1 MLEELRLN
9 PRSPAARFAAGCPGL
24 SAAADDR
31 EVDPRLS
38 TGFPGWARLRS
49 TTATGRIHTAMG
61 KEGVR

>member
-9 PRSPAARFAAGCPGL
+9 PRSPAARFGAGCPGL
-24 SAAADDR
+24 SAGADDR

-38 TGFPGWARLRS
+38 TGFAGWTAPRS
-49 TTATGRIHTAMG
+49 TVATGQIHNAMG